1 MYWFFYATC
10 SACQA
15 TAPKVSYAYEYFGCN
30 TGDIIFL
37 GINNGD
43 TDAEV
48 IAFKNNYGTTYP
60 SASGAKECSNSV
72 VNS

>member
-1 MYWFFYATC
+1 MQYRRH
-10 SACQA
+10 
-15 TAPKVSYAYEYFGCN
+15 N
-30 TGDIIFL
+30 FL